1 MADKIVKENWISN
14 FTLVGK
20 PVITDYTF
28 KIDERSEKS
37 AWIYN
42 SMNIGIDCGEEHGTV
57 YAELMGGYSDE
68 RNNIIY
74 VHGKKDD
81 GSDDFSNRY
90 HVDWDDRFNDNILED
105 IGDLCFLTVGIE
117 KTDKGKTY
125 YKKFL
130 SAYDAIA
137 YVKEHLTSDMV
148 VNVRG
153 RLQYSMWN
161 DNVQVRKTI
170 DSIAL
175 SSVDDPSK
183 YRANFTQTILID
195 KDSASFK
202 NIDKDKGVMY
212 IDARVLDYL
221 KEYNGHEVKGQF
233 PYNIQFEY
241 PVDLNNQEQ
250 SKKIVDMLFKVK
262 KGITQITFEGDFIEG
277 GATVTA
283 TLDDVPED
291 IRMLIKEGVFD
302 KDAILAK
309 YSSNGSR
316 EKRMVLRTPYTKLM
330 GEDKI
335 LQIHKFENQ
344 YDEDDLVLD
353 CMMNDNAEVPW
364 DDEDADANVTES
376 SDAGND
382 MDWLNDL

>member
-68 RNNIIY
+68 RSNIIY

-90 HVDWDDRFNDNILED
+90 HIDWDDRFNDNILKD

-137 YVKEHLTSDMV
+137 YVKEHMTSDMV

-195 KDSASFK
+195 KDSVNFK
-202 NIDKDKGVMY
+202 NIDKDKGVIY

-233 PYNIQFEY
+233 PYNIQLEY

-291 IRMLIKEGVFD
+291 IRMLIKEGVFN

-316 EKRMVLRTPYTKLM
+316 EKRMVLRAPFTKLM

-335 LQIHKFENQ
+335 LQMHKFENQ

-353 CMMNDNAEVPW
+353 CMMSDGAEFPW
-364 DDEDADANVTES
+364 DDEDADANVAES
-376 SDAGND
+376 SDAEGL
-382 MDWLNDL
+382 DWLNDL